1 MVGKYEMC
9 SEQDQREDNL
19 MEKDIICTKE
29 EAKKR
34 IINSKKR
41 KAKLE
46 SIKEIFVTIY
56 LPIQLLLWS
65 TGEISIK
72 GLNMKA
78 FIMIFFTIIFA
89 VSINKMNKI
98 IFEIGTDIENM
109 KETYEEILNKI

>member
-1 MVGKYEMC
+1 
-9 SEQDQREDNL
+9 
-19 MEKDIICTKE
+19 MEKDIIYTKE
-29 EAKKR
+29 EVKKN

-46 SIKEIFVTIY
+46 SIKEIFATIY

-65 TGEISIK
+65 TGEISVK
-72 GLNMKA
+72 GLNVKA
-78 FIMIFFTIIFA
+78 FIMIFFAIIFA

>member
-1 MVGKYEMC
+1 
-9 SEQDQREDNL
+9 
-19 MEKDIICTKE
+19 MEKDIIYTKE
-29 EAKKR
+29 EVKKN
-34 IINSKKR
+34 IINPKKR

-46 SIKEIFVTIY
+46 SIKEIFATIY

-72 GLNMKA
+72 GLNMKV

>member
-1 MVGKYEMC
+1 
-9 SEQDQREDNL
+9 
-19 MEKDIICTKE
+19 MEKDIIYTKE
-29 EAKKR
+29 EVKR
-34 IINSKKR
+34 NIINSKKR

-46 SIKEIFVTIY
+46 SIKEIFATIY